1 MMCLSGS
8 SSGPGCE
15 ELVARER
22 GATLLEAAF
31 ALALF
36 GSTIALANSIL
47 SEEASRQRD
56 VLLGRDLRF
65 MTEASRAFVAGE
77 YETLRAELAFL
88 PDGDAMMEIGMRRI
102 RNDGYLPQAF
112 VGDEGARNSFGQSWR
127 LLARGVDRSDTG
139 RPRTTLALAAIDSDS
154 DNLVDREF
162 VDGNAANGE
171 LDLEVILV
179 TTGGE
184 TVSARNGNPAIVA
197 SGLPVAGF
205 VQETG
210 TARGPHGNW
219 EMDISAFAA
228 LDGYP
233 EKGRFT
239 SLIALSG
246 YGVPGLSSSGSG
258 RADAIGNPL
267 DRCPGVVAEL
277 LDDCAGNNAMYTDIV
292 FNSPAD
298 GWQGIRGDAAAISNL
313 YGLEMGPPVD
323 SDADGMPDMFATITG
338 VSSMTCD
345 RGEPSGLT
353 TGTLIIDCPEA
364 AFSGDVAVEGE
375 LSVSGLASASG
386 YIATSI
392 GGQDLVQGIY
402 SAHLVPL
409 DPEPEIAKPD
419 CGSEAG
425 AAAVYTIPVSFI
437 SPGGVPLVG
446 VQAYAE
452 DLADPDKWTVRMK
465 AAVSEDRDGDGTAD
479 VIELGSASDLVL
491 ALTKCE

>member
-1 MMCLSGS
+1 MKPHSGS
-8 SSGPGCE
+8 NSGSACE
-15 ELVARER
+15 EVVVRER

-36 GSTIALANSIL
+36 GSTIALANAIL
-47 SEEASRQRD
+47 SEEAERQRD

-77 YETLRAELAFL
+77 YEALRAELALL
-88 PDGDAMMEIGMRRI
+88 PGGDAMMEIGMQRV
-102 RNDGYLPQAF
+102 RNDGYLPGAF
-112 VGDEGARNSFGQSWR
+112 VGDEGAGNSFGQGW
-127 LLARGVDRSDTG
+127 LLLVRGVDRFDTG
-139 RPRTTLALAAIDSDS
+139 RPRTTLAHAAIDTDA
-154 DNLVDREF
+154 DDQVDGEL

-184 TVSARNGNPAIVA
+184 AVPARNGNPAIVA

-210 TARGPHGNW
+210 IARGPYGNW
-219 EMDISAFAA
+219 EMDISAFAV

-233 EKGRFT
+233 EKGRFAT
-239 SLIALSG
+239 LIALSG
-246 YGVPGLSSSGSG
+246 YGVLGMTSGGTSRDG
-258 RADAIGNPL
+258 SAGNPL
-267 DRCPGVVAEL
+267 DRCPGAAGEV

-292 FNSPAD
+292 FNPPAD
-298 GWQGIRGDAAAISNL
+298 GWQGIQGDTAAISNL

-338 VSSMTCD
+338 VAGLTCD
-345 RGEPSGLT
+345 REEPSGLAA
-353 TGTLIIDCPEA
+353 GTLIIDCQEA
-364 AFSGDVAVEGE
+364 AFSGDVAVDGE
-375 LSVSGLASASG
+375 LAVSGLASASG

-409 DPEPEIAKPD
+409 DPVPEIAKPD

-425 AAAVYTIPVSFI
+425 AAAVYTVPVSFI
-437 SPGGVPLVG
+437 SPGGAPLVG

-452 DLADPDKWTVRMK
+452 DLADPDKWTVGMK
-465 AAVSEDRDGDGTAD
+465 AAVGEDQDGDGTAD